1 MMMMMMIIIIIII
14 IINENVIKAKLL
26 QQLYQIPW

>member
-1 MMMMMMIIIIIII
+1 MMMMMIIIIIII